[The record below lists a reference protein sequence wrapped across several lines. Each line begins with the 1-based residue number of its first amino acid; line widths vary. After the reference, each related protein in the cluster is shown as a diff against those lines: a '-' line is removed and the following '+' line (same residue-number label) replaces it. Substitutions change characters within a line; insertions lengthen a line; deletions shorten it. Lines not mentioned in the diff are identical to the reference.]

1 MVDIECSR
9 LEKMNCR
16 DISKL
21 ENLQEINLSGNDLR
35 TLPSNLGK
43 HSKLQV
49 IRANANYL
57 KELPDFKRANNLK
70 VSQEVFPHDKCKV
83 ECNPFF

>member
-1 MVDIECSR
+1 MVGIKHPHLDV
-9 LEKMNCR
+9 LNFR

-43 HSKLQV
+43 HTKLQV

-70 VSQEVFPHDKCKV
+70 VSIKRFPLQ
-83 ECNPFF
+83 